1 MAFHVGCP
9 HRHSKNSITKN
20 SISIA
25 SATGSQFHL
34 FLSAIYIY
42 ISTRTCSQLACLP
55 AVAAKIQQHSQN
67 YKTLNESW
75 ILYIY
80 IFFPRCIFTTIQRTY
95 YCSFRRVIPLVEKY
109 AAPRWNEWSWEY
121 TIFSPVFGMGFWNLH
136 CLDQYKF
143 FSIGARRQ
151 LFSNP

>member
-1 MAFHVGCP
+1 MAFHVAP
-9 HRHSKNSITKN
+9 IDIQKILSRKILSPLRVQRARNFIY
-20 SISIA
+20 
-25 SATGSQFHL
+25 F
-34 FLSAIYIY
+34 FLQYIY

-80 IFFPRCIFTTIQRTY
+80 IFFPRIFTTIQRTY

-109 AAPRWNEWSWEY
+109 AAPGWNEWSWEEY